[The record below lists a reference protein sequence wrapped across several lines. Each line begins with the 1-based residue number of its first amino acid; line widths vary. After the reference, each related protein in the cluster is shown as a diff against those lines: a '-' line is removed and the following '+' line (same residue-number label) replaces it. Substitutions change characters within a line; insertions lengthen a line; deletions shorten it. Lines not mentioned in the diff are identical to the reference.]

1 LLVVRYMGHAM
12 TVEAYKV
19 KVDDPVRALEEA
31 GLIGR
36 EPVQLFD
43 PSKVVSERH
52 LTVAFLCAVDAFAT
66 GTNRAKRIEVEF
78 LRFLAGAKQISEAI
92 AAVGVRPGQRT
103 VGVAAFSGGSS
114 DPVQLLERMRVV
126 LGGEPVEGMLT
137 TADPVEVARSLGIPE
152 EFIGSIP
159 ESEGVSRE
167 ELAVLE
173 RIAVLRIL

>member
-1 LLVVRYMGHAM
+1 M
-12 TVEAYKV
+12 TVEAYTV

-31 GLIGR
+31 GVIGR

-78 LRFLAGAKQISEAI
+78 LRFLAGAKQISDAI

-103 VGVAAFSGGSS
+103 VGVAAFSRGSS
-114 DPVQLLERMRVV
+114 DPVQLLVRVV

-137 TADPVEVARSLGIPE
+137 TADPVEVARSFGIPE